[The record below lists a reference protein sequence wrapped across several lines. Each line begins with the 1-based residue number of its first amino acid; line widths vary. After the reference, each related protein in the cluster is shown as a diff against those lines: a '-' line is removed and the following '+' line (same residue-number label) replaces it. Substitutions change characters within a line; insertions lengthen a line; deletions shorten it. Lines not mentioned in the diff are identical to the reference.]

1 MPPKKR
7 GRSSAAQSAATPS
20 RDDDAMDI
28 DTPQTTETP
37 VAAALEKPEFNV
49 LDSCWTSEQKAGL
62 FSAVIRWKPS
72 GMHRHFRMIAISE
85 HLRCRGFDPDVYQ
98 HTRIPGI
105 WKELGNE
112 YELETINDRD
122 NNLDYVDETDTE
134 AIESRFKE
142 FCLPLAD
149 YRDDM
154 LERALADDD
163 DDSAASSPA
172 QWRPDSPLPPSRGGV
187 ASGGQPAAAA
197 AASSKSNAK
206 KRKRGDISA
215 LRTRSSTIDSS
226 ELASS
231 VPSPAATGRGARR
244 GKRSAT
250 QAKKPPAKRGA
261 EEEEDEDEEEEEA
274 GEDDSGSGEEEENDG
289 EEEEEEAEEEEG
301 GGDDEDEEEDGD
313 DDDQGEEEEE
323 EEEETTTTKKSKAPP
338 RKAARGG
345 GGRGRGAPRGRI
357 LRAAMSGPGG
367 SLASRPLSTTEELEK
382 LEQQITLTLQ
392 EIDHNFS
399 RAHRIVTGSILP
411 VVEQYG
417 EHCRSVWDA
426 SKFWKQFFEAAANVS
441 LSGYEELANDEG
453 STGVEETTTDTHEE
467 TSADYTARPRDDEEG
482 DQTVTYH
489 DTRDESLLTD
499 GDGDLS
505 GSTPRPPA
513 TKSLRPQFAELDS
526 PYENLRREMNRGNAG
541 QRSRSGSRSQSHS
554 RSRPPGIAAAGGGG
568 DGAAA
573 DVGDESTMM
582 RFDDDEGDIRDDSSA
597 ADSELLAQR
606 TARLPNMSMT
616 PRQSLDERNRRALED
631 EQANARRQKDPLM
644 HRVLGKDYRIQ
655 ATPHKTA
662 ARGIS
667 PMRLKVTDR
676 EPTNVRNLVTK
687 EEKVKRPAWQE
698 SSPLSSPEI
707 AVPKLRSAAFMSPMR
722 AAYRNKLT
730 AAVSGP
736 RTPGVSVQTPAR
748 NKPREI
754 TFDDI
759 ESTETGQKPAAGL
772 VRESAAA
779 GKKKRDPDEIMW
791 DSSDEDGDDLY
802 GGISPPKTINFALPP
817 SKLLQTPAR
826 EASKRIVEDILL
838 TAGENLDRSSEYSPT
853 MVKMNADILDETF

>member
-1 MPPKKR
+1 
-7 GRSSAAQSAATPS
+7 
-20 RDDDAMDI
+20 
-28 DTPQTTETP
+28 
-37 VAAALEKPEFNV
+37 
-49 LDSCWTSEQKAGL
+49 
-62 FSAVIRWKPS
+62 
-72 GMHRHFRMIAISE
+72 
-85 HLRCRGFDPDVYQ
+85 
-98 HTRIPGI
+98 
-105 WKELGNE
+105 
-112 YELETINDRD
+112 
-122 NNLDYVDETDTE
+122 
-134 AIESRFKE
+134 
-142 FCLPLAD
+142 
-149 YRDDM
+149 
-154 LERALADDD
+154 
-163 DDSAASSPA
+163 
-172 QWRPDSPLPPSRGGV
+172 
-187 ASGGQPAAAA
+187 
-197 AASSKSNAK
+197 
-206 KRKRGDISA
+206 
-215 LRTRSSTIDSS
+215 
-226 ELASS
+226 
-231 VPSPAATGRGARR
+231 
-244 GKRSAT
+244 
-250 QAKKPPAKRGA
+250 
-261 EEEEDEDEEEEEA
+261 
-274 GEDDSGSGEEEENDG
+274 
-289 EEEEEEAEEEEG
+289 
-301 GGDDEDEEEDGD
+301 
-313 DDDQGEEEEE
+313 
-323 EEEETTTTKKSKAPP
+323 
-338 RKAARGG
+338 
-345 GGRGRGAPRGRI
+345 
-357 LRAAMSGPGG
+357 MSGPGG

-382 LEQQITLTLQ
+382 LEQSITLTLQ

-453 STGVEETTTDTHEE
+453 STGVEETTTDTHDD
-467 TSADYTARPRDDEEG
+467 TSADYTARPRDEEEG
-482 DQTVTYH
+482 DLTATYH
-489 DTRDESLLTD
+489 SARDESLLSD

-526 PYENLRREMNRGNAG
+526 PYENLRREMNQGNAG
-541 QRSRSGSRSQSHS
+541 QRSRSGSRSQSRS
-554 RSRPPGIAAAGGGG
+554 RSRPRGTAAGREGAGAGGA
-568 DGAAA
+568 DG
-573 DVGDESTMM
+573 GDESTMM
-582 RFDDDEGDIRDDSSA
+582 RFDDDNDDMGMGDQRDDSSA
-597 ADSELLAQR
+597 ADSELLAQS

-655 ATPHKTA
+655 STPHKNA
-662 ARGIS
+662 PRGIS

-676 EPTNVRNLVTK
+676 QPTNLRNLGAK
-687 EEKVKRPAWQE
+687 DERSKRPAWQE
-698 SSPLSSPEI
+698 SSPMSSPEI

-722 AAYRNKLT
+722 AAYRDKLT

-748 NKPREI
+748 AKSREI

-759 ESTETGQKPAAGL
+759 ESTETVPKPSTGL

-802 GGISPPKTINFALPP
+802 GGMSPPKTINFALPP

-838 TAGENLDRSSEYSPT
+838 TAGEDLDRSSEYSPT